1 MKPLAIDHVAH
12 PSFDALA
19 THRFYTHVMGFP
31 LVFAATGENTTTKT
45 PYLLTAYGAGSC
57 SIDFFE
63 VDGVARPAKDGVPA
77 DVRHVGLVVETRAD
91 VEKWEERLAAL
102 GQPFDLEALATG
114 DVHLYVTDPNG
125 LVIEISAAPDALDPS
140 QVQKG
145 ARAVVDAWLARKASK
160 GG

>member
-19 THRFYTHVMGFP
+19 THRFYTQVMGFP

-63 VDGVARPAKDGVPA
+63 VDGVARR
-77 DVRHVGLVVETRAD
+77 VRAPSR
-91 VEKWEERLAAL
+91 
-102 GQPFDLEALATG
+102 P
-114 DVHLYVTDPNG
+114 
-125 LVIEISAAPDALDPS
+125 EIRPTLLP
-140 QVQKG
+140 
-145 ARAVVDAWLARKASK
+145 R
-160 GG
+160 